1 MPGRQRSPKID
12 IVGLTILLLSLGFG
26 GSLMRDV
33 LVGDA
38 PSEALRHWWYI
49 AMVGLAG
56 VVIVGFSIRVIAERM
71 GLRTRPM
78 RPIDE

>member
-1 MPGRQRSPKID
+1 
-12 IVGLTILLLSLGFG
+12 
-26 GSLMRDV
+26 MRDV